1 MKNKLVI
8 LMMVG
13 VFVVAGVALMP
24 GRSFADTDQSIFDK
38 LQNQI
43 QVLLKQVQDL
53 QRQLESIRNGI
64 TLVQPT
70 VTQPVFPTT
79 PTSVM
84 CPELPKLIKFGN
96 TGNEVKN
103 IQKFLAKDKE
113 IYPQGLATGYF
124 GPMTEKAVE
133 KFQEKYNLEVT
144 GRVDGSTK
152 EVLEKIIGPTIGSTT
167 TGGGSGG
174 GYNCIIPPTPDP
186 RPNPVPPVVQGISV
200 ISPINGEQWET
211 GKTYKIAWRSLIATT
226 AGSPGLVFD
235 DMSKVSIKLER
246 YFACLYANPAC
257 GLAQPAPYVIVGETS
272 NNGVYEWKIPSDLVS
287 SGLYEKA
294 RIIVSIVGQ
303 EGIYGKSGVFS
314 LTPQISPPDPL
325 PISHLINVTS
335 PATGNTWQVGQT
347 YNIAWYELLT
357 TAASS
362 AAASSNNVQN
372 VLIQF
377 EPYFSCMY
385 PQYQDKGLSSV
396 CMMAQPMP
404 YVIVASTP
412 NDGSFSW
419 MIPQGFSW
427 TTGRIVV
434 SIVGQESIY
443 GKSGVFKI
451 YSGNSDSNKP
461 PVVSGVSGPSLL
473 KVGETG
479 NWTVKA
485 YDPENDYIFYD
496 VRWGDEPQPP
506 VGTLAPV
513 QMLIPTKGQTTT
525 FTHVY
530 QAAGSYTVK
539 FTVSDDKGLTAK
551 TSMSVVVGSGTLTNS
566 PPVIS
571 MNALPGQVNVGAPV
585 SSLWTATDADGD
597 PLEWIIYWGDWDTS
611 TCLSGTVSTVSP
623 YSGVQYP
630 LMFGNCSSFSVSHTW
645 LNVGTY
651 MVRGSVSDGRGGTNA
666 REFRISVVN
675 PATSTVTSTASST

>member
-1 MKNKLVI
+1 MKNKLII
-8 LMMVG
+8 LMIVG
-13 VFVVAGVALMP
+13 VFVAGGVMLMP
-24 GRSFADTDQSIFDK
+24 GRSSADTDQSVFDK

-64 TLVQPT
+64 TPVQPT
-70 VTQPVFPTT
+70 ITQPVSPAT
-79 PTSVM
+79 PISIV
-84 CPELPKLIKFGN
+84 CPGLPKIIKFGN

-124 GPMTEKAVE
+124 GPMTEKALE
-133 KFQEKYNLEVT
+133 KFQKKYNLEET
-144 GRVDGSTK
+144 GELDDNTK
-152 EVLEKIIGPTIGSTT
+152 DVLEKVIGPTIGSTA

-200 ISPINGEQWET
+200 ISPINGEQWEV

-303 EGIYGKSGVFS
+303 EGIIYGKSGLFS
-314 LTPQISPPDPL
+314 LTPQISPPDPS
-325 PISHLINVTS
+325 PNGIKVISPVEGSN
-335 PATGNTWQVGQT
+335 WQAGKT
-347 YNIAWYELLT
+347 YNINWF
-357 TAASS
+357 TAIPMAGYPTSTS
-362 AAASSNNVQN
+362 FDNVS
-372 VLIQF
+372 IRF
-377 EPYFSCMY
+377 EKKYSCDSH
-385 PQYQDKGLSSV
+385 PGESCIALDSIS
-396 CMMAQPMP
+396 
-404 YVIVASTP
+404 YVIIASTP

-419 MIPQGFSW
+419 TIPAEFSGSS
-427 TTGRIVV
+427 GRIVV
-434 SIVGQESIY
+434 SVVGYESIN
-443 GKSGVFKI
+443 GRSGVFKI
-451 YSGNSDSNKP
+451 VSNDFGSNKP
-461 PVVSGVSGPSLL
+461 PVISGVSGPSSL
-473 KVGETG
+473 KIGETG

-485 YDPENDYIFYD
+485 YDPENDYMFYD

-506 VGTLAPV
+506 MGTPTPV

-525 FTHVY
+525 FTHAY
-530 QAAGSYTVK
+530 QTAGNYTVK

-551 TSMSVVVGSGTLTNS
+551 TSMSVMVGSGTSTNS

-585 SSLWTATDADGD
+585 SSLWTATDIDGD
-597 PLEWIIYWGDWDTS
+597 SFFWTIYWGDGDAS
-611 TCLSGTVSTVSP
+611 TCPPGTVSAQS
-623 YSGVQYP
+623 YLGYQYP
-630 LMFGNCSSFSVSHTW
+630 LMFGNCSNFSVSHTW
-645 LNVGTY
+645 SNIGTYTVVGTVY
-651 MVRGSVSDGRGGTNA
+651 DGRGGTDA
-666 REFRISVVN
+666 RKFQITVVN
-675 PATSTVTSTASST
+675 TTTSTASST